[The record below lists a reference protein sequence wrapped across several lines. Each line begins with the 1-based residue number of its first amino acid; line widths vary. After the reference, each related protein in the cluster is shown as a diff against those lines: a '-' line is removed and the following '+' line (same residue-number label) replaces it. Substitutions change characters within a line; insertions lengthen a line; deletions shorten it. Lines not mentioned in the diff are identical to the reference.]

1 VVTHAYDSPLI
12 NDADRDKALYDRHF
26 KTSGQPVHPAGMKMD
41 HITKTSHPLI
51 EELNGLLDR
60 LRAAGFACKVDVCD
74 GERLSDGI
82 GLSEDTGT
90 LRNILNAAPVGLAHF
105 EQGVLT
111 WANAA
116 LLEMFGFGALE
127 DCVAKKPEFLFESK
141 EEFRNRI
148 ELLASSL
155 ELGKRAETE
164 AGLRRNDG
172 GVFFGVVR
180 ISASDPRDIF
190 GNAIISVLDITS
202 RMEVENIL
210 KENESMLR
218 SILAASPVGI
228 CRVQDREFV
237 WVNDAMLEIFGASSE
252 SDFVGKNTGTIYA
265 GEEEYHRVGEL
276 LYRSLEQGTESE
288 TAAKLKRKDGS
299 VFDGHIR
306 ISAPD
311 PTDLRKRTIA
321 TFTDMSWI
329 KEAEEAILQSESRY
343 REILENVRLV
353 AVGLDI
359 RANITFCNDFLLEL
373 TGMRREQVLG
383 RNWFDVF
390 VPCENRRARGDW
402 YQRLVNGTLTLH
414 HESDIF
420 TRFGERRSIA
430 WNNTIL
436 RDHHKNIVGIA
447 SIGED
452 ITDRSKTNEL
462 LLQTERIKAVG
473 EMAGAVAHNFN
484 NLLQIVL
491 SGAQLAHVHL
501 ELGNYHQIKPRL
513 DQIIESSRLGA
524 QTIRRLQ
531 EFARIR
537 SHESHHDWQVFDLSN
552 TLRQAAEMSRPL
564 WKTNP
569 ELKGITIS
577 LALQLEP
584 NCVVRG
590 KENEFF
596 EVAINLMKNAAEALP
611 KGGEIKVRSW
621 AHDSS
626 VMVQVMDDGIGIPE
640 ASLSKVFQ
648 PFWTT
653 KGLQGTGMGL
663 SSCYGIVTRHGGS
676 ISVDS
681 QAGHGTI
688 FTISVPRAAHA
699 LREHEPSLEDH
710 LASCLTI
717 LLVDDMEPV
726 VSMLESGLSE
736 YGQTVYSATCGRD
749 AIRIFE
755 ELPIDVVVCDLGMEG
770 MNGWD
775 VSKAIS
781 EICRKRSIPKTP
793 FVLLSGWGWQIT
805 EDERITRSGVDKVL
819 TKPVMVPKLLE
830 ALRDLVSSS
839 RQTHPCN

>member
-1 VVTHAYDSPLI
+1 
-12 NDADRDKALYDRHF
+12 
-26 KTSGQPVHPAGMKMD
+26 MD
-41 HITKTSHPLI
+41 HNKRADHPLI
-51 EELNGLLDR
+51 QELNAVLER
-60 LRAAGFACKVDVCD
+60 LRGAGYVCKVDILEAEEMTD
-74 GERLSDGI
+74 ATRLH
-82 GLSEDTGT
+82 EDPDA
-90 LRNILNAAPVGLAHF
+90 LRSILKMAPVGLAYF
-105 EQGVLT
+105 EAGAIKWV
-111 WANAA
+111 NAA
-116 LLEMFGFGALE
+116 LMEMFRYSAPDDYLGNGPGA
-127 DCVAKKPEFLFESK
+127 FFESETESESK
-141 EEFRNRI
+141 I
-148 ELLASSL
+148 ELLRSRL
-155 ELGKRAETE
+155 DLGQQAETD
-164 AGLRRNDG
+164 ARLRRKDG
-172 GVFFGVVR
+172 SVFVGNVK
-180 ISASDPRDIF
+180 ISVSDPTDIF
-190 GNAIISVLDITS
+190 GATVVSVLDLTARIES
-202 RMEVENIL
+202 ENIL

-218 SILAASPVGI
+218 NILAASPVGI
-228 CRVQDREFV
+228 CRVQHREFV
-237 WVNDAMLEIFGASSE
+237 WVNDAMLEIFGASSKDE
-252 SDFVGKNTGTIYA
+252 FVGTSTGTVYA
-265 GEEEYHRVGEL
+265 TEEEYHRVGDL
-276 LYRSLEQGTESE
+276 LYRNLQKGTESE
-288 TAAKLKRKDGS
+288 AAAKLKRKDGS
-299 VFDGHIR
+299 IFDGHIR

-311 PTDLRKRTIA
+311 PSDLRKGTIA
-321 TFTDMSWI
+321 TFTDMSWM

-373 TGMRREQVLG
+373 TGMRRERVLG

-390 VPCENRRARGDW
+390 VPSENRRARRVW
-402 YQRLVNGTLTLH
+402 YQKLMNGTLTLH
-414 HESDIF
+414 QESEIF
-420 TRFGERRSIA
+420 TKFGERRSIA

-436 RDHHKNIVGIA
+436 RDHHKNIVGVA

-452 ITDRSKTNEL
+452 VTDRKKTNEL

-513 DQIIESSRLGA
+513 DQIVESSRLGA

-531 EFARIR
+531 EFARVR
-537 SHESHHDWQVFDLSN
+537 SHESHLDWQVFDLSN

-584 NCVVRG
+584 DCIVRG

-611 KGGEIKVRSW
+611 NGGEIKVSSRVQ
-621 AHDSS
+621 DSS
-626 VMVQVMDDGIGIPE
+626 VFVQVMDDGIGIPE
-640 ASLSKVFQ
+640 SSLNKVFQ

-653 KGLQGTGMGL
+653 KGIQGTGMGL

-681 QAGHGTI
+681 KAGSGAV
-688 FTISVPRAAHA
+688 FTIELPRVAKI
-699 LREHEPSLEDH
+699 LIEQESSLEDH

-726 VSMLESGLSE
+726 VSMLESGLTE

-749 AIRIFE
+749 ALKIFE
-755 ELPIDVVVCDLGMEG
+755 ELPVDVVVCDLGMEG
-770 MNGWD
+770 MNGWE
-775 VSKAIS
+775 VSQAIS
-781 EICRKRSIPKTP
+781 QICAKRNIPKTP
-793 FVLLSGWGWQIT
+793 FILLSGWGSQIT
-805 EDERITRSGVDKVL
+805 EDEQVAQSGVDKVL
-819 TKPVMVPKLLE
+819 AKPIMVPKLLE
-830 ALRDLVSSS
+830 TLRDLVSLS
-839 RQTHPCN
+839 RQNHPCN